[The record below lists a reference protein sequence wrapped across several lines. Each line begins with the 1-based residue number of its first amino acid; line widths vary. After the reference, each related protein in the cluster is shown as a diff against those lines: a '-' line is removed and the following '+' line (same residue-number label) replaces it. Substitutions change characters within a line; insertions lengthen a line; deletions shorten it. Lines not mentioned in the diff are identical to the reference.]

1 MRIIKKSQTDIW
13 PSRGEYHVLTYAEEG
28 FAPLNIH
35 AEPLG
40 IDKWQLVAFADSV
53 NQRFET
59 GSLHPRAPISA
70 VPRALV
76 RDGKDAQALRLHIAE
91 FLRANIQTMKA
102 SKIICDF
109 RTPSVPAF
117 VIVAIEAAMD
127 DADASIIEEV
137 VIIEC

>member
-1 MRIIKKSQTDIW
+1 MRIIKKSEADIW

-40 IDKWQLVAFADSV
+40 IAKRQLVAFADSV

-76 RDGKDAQALRLHIAE
+76 RDGQDAHALSDHIGQ
-91 FLRANIQTMKA
+91 FLRANIQTIHA

-117 VIVAIEAAMD
+117 VVAAIEAAMEN
-127 DADASIIEEV
+127 ADASVIQEV
-137 VIIEC
+137 VIIE